1 MVLELVIVWLL
12 AVVAFFVLWAI
23 LAKVVQRITK
33 KKYDAAQTNDDTSE
47 DNQSKHT
54 EQ

>member
-33 KKYDAAQTNDDTSE
+33 KKYETSQTNDETSE

>member
-1 MVLELVIVWLL
+1 MVTELVFVWVL
-12 AVVAFFVLWAI
+12 AVVSFFVLWAI

-33 KKYDAAQTNDDTSE
+33 KKKEAAQMNDETSE